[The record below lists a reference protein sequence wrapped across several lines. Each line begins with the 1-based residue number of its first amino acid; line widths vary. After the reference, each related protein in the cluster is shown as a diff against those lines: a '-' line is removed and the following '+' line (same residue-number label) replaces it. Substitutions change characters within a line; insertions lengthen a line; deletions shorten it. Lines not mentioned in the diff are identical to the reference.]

1 MFRFS
6 FPHSS
11 RRSLPTFF
19 HSLISKSY
27 NANLIRNFKLNYPSK
42 SSIKLF
48 STGSQIISTSKES
61 AKKDTETKLRVK
73 AIFLALIPILTFGL
87 GTWQVARLRWK
98 VKLIEDY
105 EDRLSKPS
113 INLPKRIK

>member
-6 FPHSS
+6 LLHSS
-11 RRSLPTFF
+11 RRSFPTLLY
-19 HSLISKSY
+19 SLISTSY
-27 NANLIRNFKLNYPSK
+27 NANLKSINYPLK
-42 SSIKLF
+42 SSIRSF
-48 STGSQIISTSKES
+48 SAESQFTSANKES
-61 AKKDTETKLRVK
+61 TKKYTSTKLRVNT
-73 AIFLALIPILTFGL
+73 ILLAFIPVLTFGL